1 MPVFTSQE
9 KRYLTKLL
17 ACAVNQGKV
26 LSLDGLHGY
35 LYGLAINP
43 EPIFP
48 SEWLPGIFG
57 EEMLE
62 LPGEEEGN
70 HLMGSLLE
78 VYNRMTQ
85 QSQDKELTFPFDIRT
100 MDIEDIPRVRAWTHG
115 FFLAISMFRE
125 VWGLVA
131 DGDFDDDEPEPY
143 GVEDYGEEDVASG
156 NVEMRACFSVV
167 MGVAFPERIPE
178 LFHDG
183 AGNPVT
189 HGKKGPN
196 LEATLLTLL
205 TDAVAS
211 LQKYANSA
219 RDGKG
224 GINSDDYQ
232 HHQQLLRVE
241 KIGRNDPCTC
251 GSGAKYKKCCG
262 K

>member
-1 MPVFTSQE
+1 MTVFTSQE
-9 KRYLTKLL
+9 KTNLTKLL

-62 LPGEEEGN
+62 LPSEEEGES
-70 HLMGSLLE
+70 LMGSLFT

-85 QSQDKELTFPFDIRT
+85 QSQDKELLFPFDIRT
-100 MDIEDIPRVRAWTHG
+100 MDVDDIPRVRAWAHG
-115 FFLAISMFRE
+115 FFLATSMFPE
-125 VWGLVA
+125 LWGMDA
-131 DGDFDDDEPEPY
+131 DGDFEDDEPEPY
-143 GVEDYGEEDVASG
+143 GVEDYGEVDVASG
-156 NVEMRACFSVV
+156 DAEITACFSVV

-178 LFHDG
+178 LFHHG
-183 AGNPVT
+183 EGN
-189 HGKKGPN
+189 HIMQGKKGPD
-196 LEATLLTLL
+196 LEAKLFTMLP
-205 TDAVAS
+205 DAVAS
-211 LQKYANSA
+211 LQEYANA
-219 RDGKG
+219 TRDDMEGHAD
-224 GINSDDYQ
+224 NYQ
-232 HHQQLLRVE
+232 HPQQPLRVE
-241 KIGRNDPCTC
+241 KIGRNDPCPC